1 MRELAKRAQK
11 LKEKAVTVVA
21 VQASKVDENTL
32 NKWVKDYNI
41 PFPVGMI
48 EGGEEQTRFNWG
60 VKSLPWLILADRNH
74 QVIAEGFGLNE
85 LEDRLEETNHVG
97 Q

>member
-1 MRELAKRAQK
+1 
-11 LKEKAVTVVA
+11 
-21 VQASKVDENTL
+21 
-32 NKWVKDYNI
+32 
-41 PFPVGMI
+41 MI